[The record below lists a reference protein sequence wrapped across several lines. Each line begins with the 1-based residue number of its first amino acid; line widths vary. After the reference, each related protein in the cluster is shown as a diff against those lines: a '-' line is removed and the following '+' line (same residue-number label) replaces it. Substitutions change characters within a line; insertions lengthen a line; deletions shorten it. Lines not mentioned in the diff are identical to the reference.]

1 MQEKLLWLSSREQMM
16 LVEESAL
23 HIVLDQSDVP
33 REMQACVRCRVQNH
47 VTCSSADATAGE
59 HWPQANGYGEQ
70 VHLQM
75 RLTSSLGEGHLWEQ
89 KITGDKVGTTG
100 TTRLEDSRLAFGLEL
115 SMLGR
120 FTAGVVEGIISSRK
134 NVLD

>member
-1 MQEKLLWLSSREQMM
+1 MMQEKLLWLSSREQMM

-33 REMQACVRCRVQNH
+33 REMQACVRFRMQHH

-59 HWPQANGYGEQ
+59 HWPQAKGYGEQ

-75 RLTSSLGEGHLWEQ
+75 RLTSSLGEGHL
-89 KITGDKVGTTG
+89 GA
-100 TTRLEDSRLAFGLEL
+100 EDYWG
-115 SMLGR
+115 
-120 FTAGVVEGIISSRK
+120 
-134 NVLD
+134 